1 MKPINIRLIDDDL
14 VVYAVNV
21 MMFSFEDVC
30 KFTES
35 DWLKVLDRYEMQYV
49 YHGKKLDLIIELRE
63 ELFGD
68 EPTEEDEEIF

>member
-35 DWLKVLDRYEMQYV
+35 DWLKVLDRYENSRISDSGYNFN
-49 YHGKKLDLIIELRE
+49 IINHPR
-63 ELFGD
+63 
-68 EPTEEDEEIF
+68 

>member
-35 DWLKVLDRYEMQYV
+35 DWLKVLDRYEMQINSSWKEVVQIYYV
-49 YHGKKLDLIIELRE
+49 LK
-63 ELFGD
+63 
-68 EPTEEDEEIF
+68 

>member
-1 MKPINIRLIDDDL
+1 MEPSKGFFFRLFFKKIKYICDMKPINIRLIDDDL

-35 DWLKVLDRYEMQYV
+35 DWLKVLDRYEM
-49 YHGKKLDLIIELRE
+49 
-63 ELFGD
+63 
-68 EPTEEDEEIF
+68 

>member
-1 MKPINIRLIDDDL
+1 MNPINIRLIDDDL

-35 DWLKVLDRYEMQYV
+35 DWLKVLDRYEM
-49 YHGKKLDLIIELRE
+49 
-63 ELFGD
+63 
-68 EPTEEDEEIF
+68 